1 MMEEEEK
8 EIDKNLFAPIHRVS
22 SQDDFLQQKI
32 ATVMGDY
39 VESQSFI
46 SDLIYVSH
54 QDREFLL
61 PFFPPRR
68 LDLSY
73 HGIGARPRAY
83 QPNVKV
89 SPLQALQPSSKS
101 TTKTSQGSPQDKVT
115 GANVNIHEKKQNRE
129 DCCSTGW
136 QPKAPPPPPPPVPG
150 AIQSSSGGSDIF
162 SKPENQ
168 PAEKEAN
175 VKSDENIKSKQ
186 TEDPSFLLNEIDRHK
201 IIDFDAMIKEMT
213 LPPLISPISSPKA
226 RMSVETVLKE
236 MIINISPLSPIPNTG
251 RQDVAMSLEK
261 NQNIT
266 SSAKSCDGNSN
277 IGLHSVQ
284 DILGDI
290 SSSSDEEND
299 ADKSTEP
306 LAIGIISPKA
316 VNFKPPENISS
327 IEKIKSEQCHAPK
340 SEGIF
345 CIEQEVTKSKESK
358 YNPTTTGFCKD
369 DIKITRP
376 VLAKNLSGSFKRG
389 RRPAN
394 KPCSKILFAKTV
406 QENSENESRVT
417 YYSKEFSNPVKRPV
431 PSFDP
436 FKFHRL
442 QNKMKIAPPSASQ
455 IVSRPNNVIPV
466 SMQGQ
471 DKQQASSNLLQAKY
485 NKTPHN
491 NQPKIRG
498 SPNTR
503 SLINLPRPKPPPP
516 PPLPRY
522 QQPVCRNENGIS
534 LPLSNFSKDIYVPNT
549 SDSQPSIP
557 ILNPEQ
563 KPSSSARSPKDVP
576 NKTDSLPTEKRPAMS
591 ALTMERSLPVDKLS
605 NDREISNVFDSLSTE
620 SQPHAVPSPEQS
632 LSLNFLSANRTM
644 SFLKGS
650 PYSSVKRYKPSTE
663 HDSEW
668 RPQEKSDKKMFLKK
682 LIVSPYKLSPSKSPK
697 ADSSFPKFKGKRLQ
711 VKINLGLMNENY
723 RNRLCSQIAK
733 QTAPLSTPFS
743 SPLFFPNFGNQR
755 RKNKTTSKCKKL
767 LIKLDT
773 KLLSSIPTQNTSR
786 HSFFG
791 QGDAKPLSKR
801 LCTSS
806 LLNDS
811 QQSLQEKIAIEN
823 DIKKLL
829 KENSKSCY
837 ARAKYL
843 KNQAKIMKKEVQM
856 FLHLLAANWFV
867 LCTYQMEKEGCSPNS
882 TRRHLDEMGSFLN
895 EIGCFEDV
903 RMESLRCLLRAV
915 VCQKRYELS
924 SDRLRQ
930 LQADLNVEYK
940 SIFGLSLFAPES
952 IFRNYLDQ
960 RQKKDGNGTLA
971 KSVSVSYRFLQLNK
985 EYQSLVEL
993 LAKSQEFLSKAKRLM
1008 QGKYQFFSL
1017 VKSRLRNIDIC
1028 LEIPLIVDFVK
1039 TCTELLQPK
1048 ELGFIIAAQS

>member
-8 EIDKNLFAPIHRVS
+8 EIDKNLFAPIYRVS
-22 SQDDFLQQKI
+22 SQDDFLHLKI
-32 ATVMGDY
+32 TSVMGDY

-61 PFFPPRR
+61 PLFPPRR

-73 HGIGARPRAY
+73 HGIGPRPRAY

-89 SPLQALQPSSKS
+89 SPLQPSKS
-101 TTKTSQGSPQDKVT
+101 TTKTSPGPPQSKLA
-115 GANVNIHEKKQNRE
+115 GANVNVHEKKQNRE
-129 DCCSTGW
+129 DCSSTGW
-136 QPKAPPPPPPPVPG
+136 QPKALPSSVPV
-150 AIQSSSGGSDIF
+150 AIQRSSGGSDIF
-162 SKPENQ
+162 SKPESQ
-168 PAEKEAN
+168 PADKEAN

-186 TEDPSFLLNEIDRHK
+186 IEDSSFLLNVIDRHK
-201 IIDFDAMIKEMT
+201 IIDIDAMIKEMR
-213 LPPLISPISSPKA
+213 LPPLISPISSPEA

-236 MIINISPLSPIPNTG
+236 MIINISPLSPIPNTE
-251 RQDVAMSLEK
+251 RQDKK

-266 SSAKSCDGNSN
+266 SSAKACDGNSN

-316 VNFKPPENISS
+316 VNFNPPENISS
-327 IEKIKSEQCHAPK
+327 IENIKSEQCHAPK
-340 SEGIF
+340 SEGIS
-345 CIEQEVTKSKESK
+345 CLEQEVTKSKEYK
-358 YNPTTTGFCKD
+358 YNPTTGVCKD

-376 VLAKNLSGSFKRG
+376 ILAKNLSGSFKRG
-389 RRPAN
+389 RKPAN
-394 KPCSKILFAKTV
+394 RPCSKILIAKTI
-406 QENSENESRVT
+406 QENSENESKVT
-417 YYSKEFSNPVKRPV
+417 YYRKDFSNSVKRPV
-431 PSFDP
+431 SSFDP
-436 FKFHRL
+436 FKFQRS

-455 IVSRPNNVIPV
+455 IVSRPNNVIPI
-466 SMQGQ
+466 SMQSQ
-471 DKQQASSNLLQAKY
+471 DKQRASSNLLQAKY

-503 SLINLPRPKPPPP
+503 SLINLPRSKPPPP
-516 PPLPRY
+516 HY
-522 QQPVCRNENGIS
+522 QQPVSRNENGIS
-534 LPLSNFSKDIYVPNT
+534 LPLSNLSKDIYVPNT

-563 KPSSSARSPKDVP
+563 KSSSSARSPKDVP

-591 ALTMERSLPVDKLS
+591 ALAVERPLPMDKLS
-605 NDREISNVFDSLSTE
+605 NDRDISNVFDSLPTE
-620 SQPHAVPSPEQS
+620 SQPHVIPSPEQS
-632 LSLNFLSANRTM
+632 LSLNFLSANRTVA
-644 SFLKGS
+644 FLKGS
-650 PYSSVKRYKPSTE
+650 PYSSVKRYKSSTE

-668 RPQEKSDKKMFLKK
+668 TPQEKSDKKMFLKK

-697 ADSSFPKFKGKRLQ
+697 AESSFPKFKGKRLQ
-711 VKINLGLMNENY
+711 VKINLGLMNEY
-723 RNRLCSQIAK
+723 FRNRLCSQIAK

-773 KLLSSIPTQNTSR
+773 KLLSSIPTQNTPR

-806 LLNDS
+806 FLNDS
-811 QQSLQEKIAIEN
+811 QQSLQEKIAIES

-837 ARAKYL
+837 SRAKYL
-843 KNQAKIMKKEVQM
+843 KDQAKIMKKEVQM

-882 TRRHLDEMGSFLN
+882 ARRHLDEMGSFLN

-903 RMESLRCLLRAV
+903 RMESLRYLLRAV

-924 SDRLRQ
+924 SDRLCQ
-930 LQADLNVEYK
+930 LQADLNAEYK

-952 IFRNYLDQ
+952 TFRNCLDQ

-971 KSVSVSYRFLQLNK
+971 KSVSVSYRFLKLNK

-993 LAKSQEFLSKAKRLM
+993 LAKSQEFMSKAKRLM

-1017 VKSRLRNIDIC
+1017 VKSRLRNLDIC

-1048 ELGFIIAAQS
+1048 ELGFIIAAQSR